1 MRSSPAPTN
10 WPTKNSPTPRSS
22 KRSSGTYH
30 CSIQQ
35 IYVCEGFLELHGL
48 NMFEEWLTKEEEGV
62 EPSLTLKLRLFK
74 ILLEL
79 NVNEQHIAYAGEL
92 QKIIHKNKRSMV
104 KDLRDLS
111 DAIITKWGRIAYDDI
126 NE

>member
-1 MRSSPAPTN
+1 M
-10 WPTKNSPTPRSS
+10 
-22 KRSSGTYH
+22 
-30 CSIQQ
+30 
-35 IYVCEGFLELHGL
+35 CEGFLELHGL